1 MPKNTK
7 EMLNK
12 CQAKVKCK
20 DIILAVNNPRYIQYK
35 TIKAILQI
43 NEIACT
49 FCIHKKYRVES
60 KAQELIKLFKLQFK
74 QSIIIIANFHI
85 EIINLM
91 EKLNTNF
98 TLSLQF
104 LYAECTY
111 FFRINSVAFPSCMSQ
126 TSLNE

>member
-1 MPKNTK
+1 M
-7 EMLNK
+7 E
-12 CQAKVKCK
+12 
-20 DIILAVNNPRYIQYK
+20 
-35 TIKAILQI
+35 I
-43 NEIACT
+43 NEFAWNISTLYLVLDAQN
-49 FCIHKKYRVES
+49 YRVES

-98 TLSLQF
+98 TPQI

-111 FFRINSVAFPSCMSQ
+111 FFHINSVAFLAVQCVAK
-126 TSLNE
+126 LV